1 MPIKKGFVGKSKVI
15 VLRDSGCNSVL
26 VKKV

>member
-1 MPIKKGFVGKSKVI
+1 MPVREGLVGKSKVL

-26 VKKV
+26 VKKN